1 MDQAQITKWT
11 RRGIREFKPDRVS
24 DTEIENMTLEGVT
37 HFGLLL
43 KSLDPSLF
51 RTEKVLQA
59 SAAGYIFDKPSGCLT
74 IEKLWD
80 LETNALTITGAAN
93 NGSGL
98 IRITTDD
105 DHGFEDGEVVT
116 VQDVGGCTEANDV
129 WVIEYDEDTMA
140 ADTFD
145 LVGSTFANAY
155 ASGGI
160 CFKRPQSPSPIK
172 RINVEKA
179 THSGVDEWYPRG
191 TKIIHD
197 NGSFSNDIICLYIK
211 SPSAIT
217 DIPAEYHIGLVAF
230 NVTNLISIP
239 PRLRAGQPD
248 DNVLDIQD
256 KMASLRKH
264 QAMQKETEEK
274 MRESHQVSHEPVQI
288 TQEFSLDCEAES

>member
-24 DTEIENMTLEGVT
+24 DTEIENMTLEGVLY
-37 HFGLLL
+37 FSLLL

-51 RTEKVLQA
+51 RTEKVIQA
-59 SAAGYIFDKPSGCLT
+59 SAAGYIFDQPSDCLT
-74 IEKLWD
+74 IERLWD
-80 LETNALTITGAAN
+80 LKTTAFDISGAAD

-98 IRITTDD
+98 IRITTSD
-105 DHGFEDGEVVT
+105 DHGFADADVVT
-116 VQDVGGCTEANDV
+116 IQDVGGCTEANGV
-129 WVIEYDEDTMA
+129 WVIDYSST
-140 ADTFD
+140 THGTTQFD
-145 LVGSTFANAY
+145 LVGSAFANAY
-155 ASGGI
+155 TSGGI
-160 CFKRPQSPSPIK
+160 CYKRPQSPSLIK
-172 RINVEKA
+172 RINVEEA
-179 THSGVDEWYPRG
+179 THSGIDEWYPRG

-248 DNVLDIQD
+248 DNVLEIQD